1 MGTPAFIVEKPPARR
16 PVRVRAQ
23 GCRLWDSEGTIRID
37 FDMAGGAVLLGHAHP
52 RVEAAVAKAE
62 VREDRV
68 AGGLKTLIPCAEA
81 VRFCAEESQALPAA
95 LDGARKATGRRRVA
109 VWRADGPF
117 GGVDDLAALVVDPL
131 GADPADLACARR
143 TADAAGAVLVFDEG
157 ASSFRVD
164 ARGAQGLSGVTPD
177 LCVFGAAIANG
188 RPLGAIA
195 GRADLVRALDADD
208 LPEPQ
213 AASLAAAAA
222 TLDILAAHPAA
233 PHLRVLGAELQAEVA
248 ALTERAGA
256 GRLFA
261 VAGDPSLP
269 TPLFAAP
276 ELEGLWLREMAQR
289 GLVVVGAHAL
299 SAAHDEPEM
308 ARLIDAYAALIPAM
322 AAKGLLEALLRRPVP
337 SFPREFSAGPRPEGQ
352 A

>member
-1 MGTPAFIVEKPPARR
+1 MGTPAFIVEKPPLSR

-23 GCRLWDSEGTIRID
+23 GCRLWDSEGNVRID
-37 FDMAGGAVLLGHAHP
+37 FDMAGGAILLGHAHP
-52 RVEAAVAKAE
+52 RIEAAVAEGRADP
-62 VREDRV
+62 DRV
-68 AGGLKTLIPCAEA
+68 AGSLNALIPCAEA

-95 LDGARKATGRRRVA
+95 LDGARRATGRRRVA

-164 ARGAQGLSGVTPD
+164 ANGAQGLSGVTPD
-177 LCVFGAAIANG
+177 LAVFGAAIANG
-188 RPLGAIA
+188 RPLGAVA
-195 GRADLVRALDADD
+195 GRADLIRALDADD
-208 LPEPQ
+208 LPAPN
-213 AASLAAAAA
+213 AASIAAAAA
-222 TLDILAAHPAA
+222 TLDVLEAHPVA

-248 ALTERAGA
+248 VLAETAGA
-256 GRLFA
+256 SRLFCL
-261 VAGDPSLP
+261 AGDPSLP

-276 ELEGLWLREMAQR
+276 ELEGQWLREMTSR

-308 ARLIDAYAALIPAM
+308 ARLIEAYALLIPAM

-337 SFPREFSAGPRPEGQ
+337 QFFSDGRPEGQ

>member
-23 GCRLWDSEGTIRID
+23 GCRLWDSEGAIRID
-37 FDMAGGAVLLGHAHP
+37 FDMAGGAMLLGHAHP
-52 RVEAAVAKAE
+52 RVEAAVGDGVGSTE
-62 VREDRV
+62 RV
-68 AGGLKTLIPCAEA
+68 VGGLKALVPCAEA

-95 LDGARKATGRRRVA
+95 LDGARRATGRRRVA
-109 VWRADGPF
+109 VWRNDGPF

-131 GADPADLACARR
+131 GADPGDLASARR

-164 ARGAQGLSGVTPD
+164 ARGAQGLCGVTPD
-177 LCVFGAAIANG
+177 LAVFGAAIANG
-188 RPLGAIA
+188 RPLGAVA

-208 LPEPQ
+208 LPPPQ
-213 AASLAAAAA
+213 TASLAAAAA
-222 TLDILAAHPAA
+222 TLDILAAHPVA

-256 GRLFA
+256 IRLFSL
-261 VAGDPSLP
+261 AGDPSLP

-276 ELEGLWLREMAQR
+276 ELEGLWLREMSAR

-308 ARLIDAYAALIPAM
+308 ARLIDAYAALVPAI
-322 AAKGLLEALLRRPVP
+322 AAKGMLEALMRRPV
-337 SFPREFSAGPRPEGQ
+337 RAFSADGRPEGQ

>member
-1 MGTPAFIVEKPPARR
+1 MGTPAFIVEKPPLRR

-23 GCRLWDSEGTIRID
+23 GCRLWDSEGAVRID
-37 FDMAGGAVLLGHAHP
+37 FDMAGGAVLLGHGHP
-52 RVEAAVAKAE
+52 RVEAAAAE
-62 VREDRV
+62 AAADEDRV
-68 AGGLKTLIPCAEA
+68 AGALKALLPCAEA

-95 LDGARKATGRRRVA
+95 LDGARRATGRRRVA

-157 ASSFRVD
+157 VSSFRID
-164 ARGAQGLSGVTPD
+164 AHGAQGLSGVKPD
-177 LCVFGAAIANG
+177 LAVFGAAIANG
-188 RPLGAIA
+188 RSLGAVA
-195 GRADLVRALDADD
+195 GRADLIRSMDSED
-208 LPEPQ
+208 LPAPQ
-213 AASLAAAAA
+213 PCSLAAAAA
-222 TLDILAAHPAA
+222 TLDVLDAHPVA

-261 VAGDPSLP
+261 LAGDPSLP
-269 TPLFAAP
+269 APLFAAP
-276 ELEGLWLREMAQR
+276 ELEGLWLREMAAR
-289 GLVVVGAHAL
+289 GLVVVGVHAL

-322 AAKGLLEALLRRPVP
+322 AAKGLLEALQRRPVP
-337 SFPREFSAGPRPEGQ
+337 TFSVHGRPEGQ

>member
-1 MGTPAFIVEKPPARR
+1 MGTPAFIVDKPPAHR

-23 GCRLWDSEGTIRID
+23 GCRLWDSEGTVRID

-52 RVEAAVAKAE
+52 RVEAAVGEGQGCAE
-62 VREDRV
+62 RV
-68 AGGLKTLIPCAEA
+68 AAGLKTLIPCAEA

-95 LDGARKATGRRRVA
+95 LDGARRATGRRRVA
-109 VWRADGPF
+109 VWRPDGPF

-157 ASSFRVD
+157 VSSFRVD

-177 LCVFGAAIANG
+177 LAVFGAAIANG
-188 RPLGAIA
+188 RPLGAVA
-195 GRADLVRALDADD
+195 GRTDLIRALDADD
-208 LPEPQ
+208 LPEP
-213 AASLAAAAA
+213 ALASLAAAAA
-222 TLDILAAHPAA
+222 TLDVLAAYPVA

-248 ALTERAGA
+248 ALVERAGA
-256 GRLFA
+256 ERLFGL
-261 VAGDPSLP
+261 AGDPSLP
-269 TPLFAAP
+269 APLFAAP
-276 ELEGLWLREMAQR
+276 ELEGLWLREMAMR
-289 GLVVVGAHAL
+289 GLVVVGAHCL

-308 ARLIDAYAALIPAM
+308 ARLIDAYAALVPAM
-322 AAKGLLEALLRRPVP
+322 AAKGLLEALMRRPV
-337 SFPREFSAGPRPEGQ
+337 RGFSSDGRPEGQ

>member
-1 MGTPAFIVEKPPARR
+1 MGTPAFLIDKPPLHR

-23 GCRLWDSEGTIRID
+23 GCRLWDSEGVVRID

-52 RVEAAVAKAE
+52 RIEAAVAERQADA
-62 VREDRV
+62 DRV
-68 AGGLKTLIPCAEA
+68 ASGLKALIPCAEA

-95 LDGARKATGRRRVA
+95 LDGARRATGRRRVA
-109 VWRADGPF
+109 VWRSDGPF

-177 LCVFGAAIANG
+177 LAVFGAAIANG
-188 RPLGAIA
+188 RSLGAVA

-208 LPEPQ
+208 LPQPQ

-222 TLDILAAHPAA
+222 TLDILAAHPVA

-248 ALTERAGA
+248 ALTERVGA
-256 GRLFA
+256 GRLFTL
-261 VAGDPSLP
+261 AGDPSLP

-276 ELEGLWLREMAQR
+276 ELEGLWLREMAAR
-289 GLVVVGAHAL
+289 HLVVVGAHAL

-308 ARLIDAYAALIPAM
+308 ARLIDAYAALIPAI
-322 AAKGLLEALLRRPVP
+322 AAKGMVEALMRRPV
-337 SFPREFSAGPRPEGQ
+337 RAFSVDGRPEGQ